1 MICYDLKKDII
12 KFFDFPHKLIFSYI
26 ILLVKKVSLSSVST
40 RENTNILDYST
51 SYKRKT
57 FSDEN
62 GKNFSKKL
70 KNRESSF
77 LIYDLHNYDLDFS
90 NEHSDFKDTRNVIVI
105 NEKIKH
111 F

>member
-51 SYKRKT
+51 S
-57 FSDEN
+57 
-62 GKNFSKKL
+62 
-70 KNRESSF
+70 
-77 LIYDLHNYDLDFS
+77 
-90 NEHSDFKDTRNVIVI
+90 
-105 NEKIKH
+105 
-111 F
+111 